1 LSVERLRPAAA
12 GSLGEETSNTQRLKP
27 SPFSFFYGM
36 PEGLKAYPDTNP
48 SCFASLSASRT
59 GSLGDNPWVP
69 FSSAKTSYFRHQR
82 GCPGGRIIRNLLGK
96 NGRQSAFGSKKR
108 VRATMAHKKP
118 IDQIVEEVVSQVLE
132 GHLPELRKDLIRRVL
147 EEVQP
152 HLGGTGGASG
162 SGAADLLRAVSAIHA
177 GTTQKEI
184 LRALLESTA
193 GYSGRAALFV
203 MKAGSATGWQGRGF
217 DKGDDVKDFS
227 LDMNSPTPAR
237 VLQSRAAVSAS
248 AAEMDPKFISQFG
261 APAEDQVLLL
271 PLHLKD
277 KVAALVYADAG
288 TGPGGKMDAAAFEL
302 IVAATS
308 AWLEVASLRKQALKE
323 GAAEAGSPEKFEA
336 PPVQTVSSFSD
347 PFAAHAPKHVVA
359 DPVAVEA
366 TAMAEATAEVVSAA
380 SSMAAAAVAPA
391 TDAFAHM
398 SAEDADVHRKA
409 QRFARLLMDEI
420 KLYNQAKVAEGRK
433 HKDLYDRLKED
444 IDKSRSTYQKRYGN
458 TVAASADY
466 FSSELIRSLAEDDVS
481 LLGPNFHR

>member
-1 LSVERLRPAAA
+1 
-12 GSLGEETSNTQRLKP
+12 
-27 SPFSFFYGM
+27 
-36 PEGLKAYPDTNP
+36 
-48 SCFASLSASRT
+48 
-59 GSLGDNPWVP
+59 
-69 FSSAKTSYFRHQR
+69 
-82 GCPGGRIIRNLLGK
+82 
-96 NGRQSAFGSKKR
+96 
-108 VRATMAHKKP
+108 MAHKTP
-118 IDQIVEEVVSQVLE
+118 IDQIVEKAVSQVLE
-132 GHLPELRKDLIRRVL
+132 GHLPELRKDLVRRVL

-152 HLGGTGGASG
+152 HLGGPTGAPG
-162 SGAADLLRAVSAIHA
+162 SGAADLLHAVSAIHA

-184 LRALLESTA
+184 LRALLESTS

-203 MKAGSATGWQGRGF
+203 IKSGSATGWQGRAF
-217 DKGDDVKDFS
+217 DNNEGVKDFS
-227 LDMNSPTPAR
+227 LDVSSPAPAR
-237 VLQSRAAVSAS
+237 VLQSRAAVSAGT
-248 AAEMDPKFISQFG
+248 AEMDPRFISHFG
-261 APAEDQVLLL
+261 APAEDHVLLL

-288 TGPGGKMDAAAFEL
+288 TAAGGQMDAAAVEL
-302 IVAATS
+302 LVSATS

-323 GAAEAGSPEKFEA
+323 IATDAGAAEKFEA

-347 PFAAHAPKHVVA
+347 PFAAHAPNHVVA
-359 DPVAVEA
+359 APIIVQEP
-366 TAMAEATAEVVSAA
+366 AMAEATTEVVSAP
-380 SSMAAAAVAPA
+380 SSMAAAAAAPA

-398 SAEDADVHRKA
+398 SPEDADLHRKA